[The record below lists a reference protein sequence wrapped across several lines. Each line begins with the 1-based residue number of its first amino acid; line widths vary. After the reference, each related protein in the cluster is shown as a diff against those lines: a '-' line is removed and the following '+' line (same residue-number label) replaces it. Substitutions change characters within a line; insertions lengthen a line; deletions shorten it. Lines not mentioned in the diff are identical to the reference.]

1 MATNLADPE
10 GAVVDARKRTIKE
23 TDFVHSRAT
32 DALEHFIIFLFYGL
46 IFKIGIGGLVKRR
59 LDPLQSALQ
68 FCQAGLYFWCPF
80 VVSRVQILKIR
91 VS

>member
-1 MATNLADPE
+1 
-10 GAVVDARKRTIKE
+10 
-23 TDFVHSRAT
+23 
-32 DALEHFIIFLFYGL
+32 
-46 IFKIGIGGLVKRR
+46 
-59 LDPLQSALQ
+59 LQ